1 MTQLDL
7 FGTAP
12 KPTPRRQA
20 GVAPAEVPPPIAAL
34 AAKLPRAIRLG
45 TSSWSFPGWAG
56 IVYRDA
62 VSQQRLARQGL
73 AAYARH
79 PLLRTV
85 GIDRTYYGPIASR
98 DFAAYAAAVPDD
110 FRFLVKAHEACTT
123 ARWPHHERYGAQRG
137 QRNPLFLDPDYAI
150 DNVVG
155 PFLEGLGD
163 KGGPLLFQFPPQDV
177 AAMHG
182 DRGFAARLER
192 FLAALPR
199 GPLYAIE
206 LRHGELLD
214 DEYVRCLQSADAC
227 HCFNLHPS
235 MPQVAA
241 QAAAADPAAMPATVI
256 RWMLRRDRRY
266 EDARA
271 SYAPFDHIAEADP
284 EARRAAA
291 TLARNAVAAG
301 KQVFIVINN
310 KAEGSAPL
318 SAQMLAE
325 AIVGPS

>member
-12 KPTPRRQA
+12 KPTPRNHSE
-20 GVAPAEVPPPIAAL
+20 VAPAEVPPVIAEL
-34 AAKLPRAIRLG
+34 AAKLPRTIRLG

-62 VSQQRLARQGL
+62 MSQQRLARQGL

-98 DFAAYAAAVPDD
+98 DFAAYAEAVPDD

-137 QRNPLFLDPDYAI
+137 QRNPLFLDAAYAV
-150 DNVVG
+150 DHVVG

-163 KGGPLLFQFPPQDV
+163 KGGPLLFQFPPQDLT
-177 AAMHG
+177 AMGG
-182 DRGFAARLER
+182 DDFAIRLQR
-192 FLAALPR
+192 FLAALPQ
-199 GPLYAIE
+199 GPTYAVE
-206 LRHGELLD
+206 LRHAELLGK
-214 DEYVRCLQSADAC
+214 EYAQALRSVEAC

-235 MPQVAA
+235 MPDLAA
-241 QAAAADPAAMPATVI
+241 QAAIVDPTAMPAAVI

-266 EDARA
+266 ADARA
-271 SYAPFDHIAEADP
+271 SYAPFDRIAEPDP
-284 EARRAAA
+284 GTRHAAAALARRAA
-291 TLARNAVAAG
+291 AAG

-318 SAQMLAE
+318 SAQLLAE
-325 AIVGPS
+325 EFVRPA